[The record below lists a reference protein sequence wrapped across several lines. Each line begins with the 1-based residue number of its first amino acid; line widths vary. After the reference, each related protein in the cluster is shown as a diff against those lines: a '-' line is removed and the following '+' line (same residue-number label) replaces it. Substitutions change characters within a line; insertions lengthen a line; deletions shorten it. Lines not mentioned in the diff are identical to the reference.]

1 MISEVSTI
9 MKSNIQKTLDKLDYV
24 LIFIVIALF
33 LIGLAAIY
41 SAAGQYSQDPT
52 YFLTRQ
58 IIWFVIGIVA
68 IAIILSL
75 EYEHYRALAIPF
87 YIIGLGSL
95 LFVHLFGVSEKGS
108 QRWIELAGIRLQP
121 SEFVKVLL
129 IVVLATAIY
138 KITEKAKTKN
148 EKDLK
153 ILFSLIL
160 IGLPP
165 LYLIY
170 SQPDLGTTLAVG
182 AMMSTIL
189 FISGISAWYII
200 VIVGVI
206 LFAVVLL
213 GYLFVYHIDIFNLFF
228 KSHQLDRI
236 YGWLQ
241 PEAYSGSYGYQLS
254 GARMGIGS
262 GRLFGSGFM
271 DGSMSQSGRVPE
283 IHTDFIFTVVG
294 EEFGFI
300 GAATLLILFFMLIY
314 RMIIIAINCRDIF
327 GTVLVTGV
335 IGLLTFQIFQNIGM
349 TIGIMPITGI
359 TLPFISYGGSSLLTN
374 MIAIGLVLNVHVNTR
389 QYMFDTN

>member
-1 MISEVSTI
+1 
-9 MKSNIQKTLDKLDYV
+9 MKSSIQKTIDKLDYV
-24 LIFIVIALF
+24 LIFIVLALF
-33 LIGLAAIY
+33 SIGLVAIY

-58 IIWFVIGIVA
+58 IIWFVIGLVA
-68 IAIILSL
+68 IVFILSL
-75 EYEHYRALAIPF
+75 EYEHYRTLAIPL
-87 YIIGLGSL
+87 YALGVLSL
-95 LFVHLFGVSEKGS
+95 LFVHFFGASEKGS
-108 QRWIELAGIRLQP
+108 QRWIELAGIKIQP

-129 IVVLATAIY
+129 IIMLATAIY
-138 KITEKAKTKN
+138 KITKKARTKN
-148 EKDLK
+148 EKDVK
-153 ILFSLIL
+153 ILFSMVLL
-160 IGLPP
+160 GLPP

-170 SQPDLGTTLAVG
+170 SQPDLGTSLAVAATMG
-182 AMMSTIL
+182 SIL
-189 FISGISAWYII
+189 FISGLSAWYII
-200 VIVGVI
+200 TIVGIV
-206 LFAVVLL
+206 LFVVVLVC
-213 GYLFVYHIDIFNLFF
+213 YLFLYQPEILNLVF
-228 KSHQLDRI
+228 KSHQLDRL

-241 PEAYSGSYGYQLS
+241 PELYSGSYGYQLS

-262 GRLFGSGFM
+262 GKLFGSGFM
-271 DGSMSQSGRVPE
+271 DGTVTQSGRVPE

-327 GTVLVTGV
+327 GTVLVSGV

-389 QYMFDTN
+389 QYMFDTD